1 MSLLGSLGLGFLG
14 SGFRN
19 YITPT
24 ITWSPAPS
32 GSTSTD
38 GDYTILT
45 VTSPSTITVVGT
57 FVGAV
62 DFMLVGK
69 GGSSGPQNY
78 GGGGGGGGLVY
89 ATGKT
94 LTETIGS
101 YPVVVGSNV
110 TFNGF
115 TALQGGPTGATGGP
129 DPTGSITAGRPGGSG
144 GGSGRAGNWLGPL
157 SIGGV
162 GLQPAQP
169 QSAPST
175 QYGNPGFGPAAS
187 PSCTSG
193 GGGAGSGG
201 PQNTQQNIGG
211 SGQAISITGS
221 SITYGAGGP
230 APPRCPN
237 VAPVSGLAVPNTS
250 GRGGGG
256 AIPGSLII
264 RYPTQ

>member
-14 SGFRN
+14 SGFRR
-19 YITPT
+19 YIPPE
-24 ITWSPAPS
+24 ITWSPAPAAS
-32 GSTSTD
+32 ESTD
-38 GDYTILT
+38 GAYTILT
-45 VTSPSTITVVGT
+45 VTSPATLTVVGAFAGT
-57 FVGAV
+57 
-62 DFMLVGK
+62 DFMLVGQ

-89 ATGKT
+89 ATSKT
-94 LTETIGS
+94 ITGGS

-115 TALQGGPTGATGGP
+115 TALQGGPTGATGSH

-144 GGSGRAGNWLGPL
+144 GGSGRSGGSRGPL
-157 SIGGV
+157 NIGGE
-162 GLQPAQP
+162 GLQPTQSQP
-169 QSAPST
+169 LPSN
-175 QYGNPGFGPAAS
+175 QYGNPGFGPSEPYSNSNA
-187 PSCTSG
+187 TMG

-237 VAPVSGLAVPNTS
+237 VSPVSGLAVPNDP
-250 GRGGGG
+250 GRGGG
-256 AIPGSLII
+256 ASVPGSLII
-264 RYPTQ
+264 RYQK